1 MWALILIWAANFS
14 VVKAALIDFEP
25 LAFNAARF
33 VLASALMLV
42 FLRHT
47 GGLPRFKRSEWP
59 VLVGLG
65 LLGNTL
71 YQVLF
76 IFGIDGTLAGNSAL
90 ILGTVPAYVAV
101 LSSWLGH
108 ERLGTKTWVGV
119 ALSLVGVALV
129 VWGSARVEF
138 GQATVRGDLLMVAA
152 AIGWSLYTVG
162 SSPLVR
168 RYGALPVTSVTLW
181 IGTVGLVL
189 ISVPSLSSQSWT
201 VISWASWAGLL
212 YSGAFSIAVAYLLWY
227 YGVRHMGSTRTA
239 LYSNAIPIVA
249 LAIAWLTLGE
259 TPGWLQLL
267 GAVAIVI
274 GVTLSREKGVK
285 RGDKKGAVAGDH
297 PFSENE
303 GLEALDRRV

>member
-25 LAFNAARF
+25 LAFNAIRF

-59 VLVGLG
+59 ALVGLG
-65 LLGNTL
+65 LLGNTV
-71 YQVLF
+71 YQILF
-76 IFGIDGTLAGNSAL
+76 ILGIDGTLAGNSAL

-108 ERLGTKTWVGV
+108 ERLGTRTWLGV
-119 ALSLVGVALV
+119 VLSLVGVGLV

-138 GQATVRGDLLMVAA
+138 GQATVRGDFLMVAA
-152 AIGWSLYTVG
+152 ALGWSLYTVG

-181 IGTVGLVL
+181 IGAAGLLLV
-189 ISVPSLSSQSWT
+189 SAPSLSSQSWT
-201 VISWASWAGLL
+201 VIRWASWGGLL
-212 YSGAFSIAVAYLLWY
+212 YSGAFSIAVAYLLWH

-239 LYSNAIPIVA
+239 LYSNTIPIVA

-267 GAVAIVI
+267 GAAAIVV
-274 GVTLSREKGVK
+274 GVGLSREKGSA
-285 RGDKKGAVAGDH
+285 RTT
-297 PFSENE
+297 
-303 GLEALDRRV
+303 

>member
-1 MWALILIWAANFS
+1 MWALVLIWAANFS
-14 VVKAALIDFEP
+14 VVKAALVDFEP
-25 LAFNAARF
+25 LAFNATRF
-33 VLASALMLV
+33 VLASALMLL

-47 GGLPRFKRSEWP
+47 GGLPRFKRSEWLA
-59 VLVGLG
+59 LVGLG
-65 LLGNTL
+65 LLGNTG

-76 IFGIDGTLAGNSAL
+76 ILGIDGTLAGNSAL

-108 ERLGTKTWVGV
+108 ERLSTKTWLGV
-119 ALSLVGVALV
+119 VLSLVGVGLI

-168 RYGALPVTSVTLW
+168 RYGALAVTSVTLW
-181 IGTVGLVL
+181 IGTLGLLLV
-189 ISVPSLSSQSWT
+189 SAPSLSSQSWT
-201 VISWASWAGLL
+201 LVRWTSWAGLL

-239 LYSNAIPIVA
+239 LYSNTIPIVA
-249 LAIAWLTLGE
+249 LAIAWLTLSEVPNGF
-259 TPGWLQLL
+259 QLL
-267 GAVAIVI
+267 GAAAIMV
-274 GVTLSREKGVK
+274 GVSLSRTG
-285 RGDKKGAVAGDH
+285 RPRQRNAG
-297 PFSENE
+297 P
-303 GLEALDRRV
+303 

>member
-1 MWALILIWAANFS
+1 MWALVLIWAANFS
-14 VVKAALIDFEP
+14 VVKAALVDFEP
-25 LAFNAARF
+25 LAFNATRF

-47 GGLPRFKRSEWP
+47 DGLPRFRRSEW
-59 VLVGLG
+59 LALIGLG
-65 LLGNTL
+65 LLGNAA

-108 ERLGTKTWVGV
+108 ERLSKKTWLGV
-119 ALSLVGVALV
+119 ALSLAGVGLV

-181 IGTVGLVL
+181 IGTIGLLLV
-189 ISVPSLSSQSWT
+189 STPSLSSQSWAP
-201 VISWASWAGLL
+201 IRWASWAGLL
-212 YSGAFSIAVAYLLWY
+212 YSGTLSIAVAYLLWY

-239 LYSNAIPIVA
+239 LYSNTIPIVA

-259 TPGWLQLL
+259 VPNGLQLL
-267 GAVAIVI
+267 GAVAIVV
-274 GVTLSREKGVK
+274 GVSLSRTQ
-285 RGDKKGAVAGDH
+285 RA
-297 PFSENE
+297 E
-303 GLEALDRRV
+303 GGHGEP

>member
-1 MWALILIWAANFS
+1 MPS
-14 VVKAALIDFEP
+14 SALIDFEP

-42 FLRHT
+42 FLRHSA
-47 GGLPRFKRSEWP
+47 GLPRFKRSEWP

-65 LLGNTL
+65 LLGNSV

-76 IFGIDGTLAGNSAL
+76 ILGIDGTLAGNSAL

-108 ERLGTKTWVGV
+108 ERLGTKTWFGV
-119 ALSLVGVALV
+119 ILSLVGVGLI

-189 ISVPSLSSQSWT
+189 VSVPSLSSQTWT
-201 VISWASWAGLL
+201 DIPWASWGGLL

-239 LYSNAIPIVA
+239 LYSNTIPIVA
-249 LAIAWLTLGE
+249 LGIAWLTLGE
-259 TPGWLQLL
+259 TPGQLQLL
-267 GAVAIVI
+267 GAAAIVV
-274 GVTLSREKGVK
+274 GVTLSRTRSPR
-285 RGDKKGAVAGDH
+285 RGHVE
-297 PFSENE
+297 P
-303 GLEALDRRV
+303 